1 MSLLNDIFS
10 LSRMNDLRLDSLWPT
25 SVVPMPATGPTV
37 IGEAYGGGYYAGKI
51 STTGNGVATHYLIL
65 APKATGQTTGQTWG
79 PYGQSVTTSVID
91 GPTNTVNM
99 VAAGCATAT
108 FCDNLTIG
116 GYTDWYM
123 PAAHELAVIYY
134 NLKPTTTT
142 NDTAGYGS
150 TPYAVSP
157 MAANTNWTSSVP
169 AQTSVAIFQSGGSEF
184 LATSSEHWS
193 STQINAYAATT
204 LNASNGSMT
213 GVSGYNTNRFTR
225 AIRRI
230 AV

>member
-1 MSLLNDIFS
+1 MADLVFRGVNFSGGVTISLPPPPS
-10 LSRMNDLRLDSLWPT
+10 
-25 SVVPMPATGPTV
+25 ATGPSV

-51 STTGNGVATHYLIL
+51 STTGNGVATHYLII
-65 APKATGQTTGQTWG
+65 APKATGQTTGQAWG
-79 PYGQSVTTSVID
+79 PYGQSVSTSVID

-108 FCDNLTIG
+108 FCKNLTIG

-123 PAAHELAVIYY
+123 PALHELAVIYY

-157 MAANTNWTSSVP
+157 MPANTNWTSSVP
-169 AQTSVAIFQSGGSEF
+169 SQTSVALFQSGGSES
-184 LATSSEHWS
+184 LATNTEHWS
-193 STQINAYAATT
+193 STQASAYAEYFLGANNGAMST
-204 LNASNGSMT
+204 L
-213 GVSGYNTNRFTR
+213 SGYNTNRITR

-230 AV
+230 PV